1 MKKTIHDIFDE
12 ATSAEMDHL
21 ISKSDAPDVSAKT
34 RERIKDK
41 AYIKAGLAAPQKKNS
56 VEVIGRYVA
65 AAACLCMMIGVVLF
79 AVSIFNFDGVSPKEN
94 TEQDKELSQ
103 GGASEENDSWQQGG
117 PSGDGTSEEGSS
129 GADVTENTDL
139 PTLILDNSETV
150 MIEVGNSIDI
160 WDYIIEAENYDQIR
174 FWATSECVAVDQN
187 GKVTMCDT
195 LPSWDEVYVF
205 AKNEAGT
212 VKSSLKVRTAEP
224 TVEFEIIALKDMI
237 RISLGETVD
246 IDEFIFT
253 DEEHLAYGSTQ
264 PNIATVD
271 SDGNLKTFGIG
282 STTIRIYA
290 VIDGMQYLGETIHV
304 VVYEPWEP
312 TDPISQEVLAAKKTL
327 NCYRTFDWFMT
338 NISRLPQYNIRGD
351 KNTTAGPVEICSN
364 TLQMD
369 LRFLVG
375 INGETWE
382 SSNCYFDIFYRPYD
396 ENNNRGDYKKA
407 TLQPWSIYTG
417 MSAAVY
423 FCKFYDQF
431 FVEND
436 GLVEDQKY
444 EVVIVIREGDK
455 QLGYAE
461 SEFTWT
467 DSCAIFTEYAEAHPE
482 IIK

>member
-1 MKKTIHDIFDE
+1 MKKTIDDVFDE
-12 ATSAEMDHL
+12 GTYTEMDRL
-21 ISKSDAPDVSAKT
+21 LNQSDAPDVSKKT
-34 RERIKDK
+34 RARIKDK
-41 AYIKAGLAAPQKKNS
+41 AYAKAGLAAPQKKNS

-65 AAACLCMMIGVVLF
+65 AVACFFLMIGVVLF
-79 AVSIFNFDGVSPKEN
+79 AVSIFGFDGESKKNMTQQDEMQEQGDASQEN
-94 TEQDKELSQ
+94 S
-103 GGASEENDSWQQGG
+103 GGTGNGNVGG
-117 PSGDGTSEEGSS
+117 QEGSS

-150 MIEVGNSIDI
+150 MIEIGNSIDI
-160 WDYIIEAENYDQIR
+160 WDYIIKAENYDQIR
-174 FWATSECVAVDQN
+174 FLATSEYVAVDQN

-195 LPSWDEVYVF
+195 LPSWTEVDVI

-237 RISLGETVD
+237 RISLGEIVD

-253 DEEHLAYGSTQ
+253 YEEHLAYGSTQ

-327 NCYRTFDWFMT
+327 DCYQTFDWFMT
-338 NISRLPQYNIRGD
+338 NISRLPHYNIRED
-351 KNTTAGPVEICSN
+351 ENTTAGPVEICSN

-369 LRFLVG
+369 LRFLVD
-375 INGETWE
+375 INWETWE
-382 SSNCYFDIFYRPYD
+382 SSNYYFDIFYRPYD

-417 MSAAVY
+417 MSAVY